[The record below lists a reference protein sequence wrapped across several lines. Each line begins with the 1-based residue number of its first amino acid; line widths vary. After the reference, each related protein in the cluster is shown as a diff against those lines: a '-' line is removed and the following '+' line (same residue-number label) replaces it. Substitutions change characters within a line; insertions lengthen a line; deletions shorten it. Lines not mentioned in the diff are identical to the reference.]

1 MTGLFEP
8 YTQAFETISLEDL
21 NKYAALLD
29 REENKYLIEADQF
42 IKLMDDL
49 QKAFYVLQ
57 IKKQTVFSY
66 KSMYFD
72 SDDLI
77 GYTYHNQGRTKRRFK
92 VRTREYI
99 DSGLCFFEVKLKNK
113 RGGTIKKRI
122 PYTTDNYGAMTK
134 EALRFLKETYKSV
147 YGQLFP
153 HEISPQVEVSYSR
166 ITLVAK
172 DTAERVTIDFN
183 LTFSGQDKTTTAV
196 RPLIIVETKSP
207 TGRGVADTIFRQHGI
222 KSRSCSKYCLGA
234 NLLDHD
240 VKYNRFKPLLK
251 LYNNLPIYENPSN

>member
-8 YTQAFETISLEDL
+8 YTKAFDTISLEDL

-29 REENKYLIEADQF
+29 REENKYLVATDQF
-42 IKLMDDL
+42 IKLMSDL
-49 QKAFYVLQ
+49 KQAFYVLE
-57 IKKQTVFSY
+57 IEKQTVFSY

-72 SDDLI
+72 STDLI

-92 VRTREYI
+92 IRTREYI

-122 PYTTDNYGAMTK
+122 PYTTDNYGAITN
-134 EALRFLKETYKSV
+134 EALRFLRDTYEST
-147 YGQLFP
+147 YGQLFSYD
-153 HEISPQVEVSYSR
+153 ISPQVEVSYSR

-172 DTAERVTIDFN
+172 NSPERVTIDFN
-183 LTFSGQDKTTTAV
+183 LSFSGHDKTTPV
-196 RPLIIVETKSP
+196 RPLIIVETKSS
-207 TGRGVADTIFRQHGI
+207 TGRGIADTIFRKHGI

-234 NLLDHD
+234 NLLDHN
-240 VKYNRFKPLLK
+240 VKYNNFKPLLK
-251 LYNNLPIYENPSN
+251 LYNNLPVYDPSA